1 MAKNKQPT
9 KEQIAA
15 WRAARA
21 QSYARTRTAETLAA
35 MLVELE
41 DSSEC
46 LPEFEIDEEWPS
58 GVEHLR
64 VR

>member
-1 MAKNKQPT
+1 MAKKKPT
-9 KEQIAA
+9 KEQVAA

-21 QSYARTRTAETLAA
+21 QNYEDTRSPRALAQ

-58 GVEHLR
+58 RVEHLR
-64 VR
+64 IR